1 MNFESIHSV
10 YFLGI
15 GGIGMSSLARY
26 FLANGKNV
34 AGYDLTPSP
43 ITAALHQLG
52 IHIHFRED
60 IREIPEDFILQ
71 DTTLIVR
78 TPAVPDDHKEM
89 QYFKERGFTILKRA
103 EVLGILFN
111 QKRGIAIAGTH
122 GKTSVSSMTSL
133 ILKESSLG
141 CNAFLGGILKNMN
154 SNLIIDESS
163 NWVVA
168 EADEFDRSFLYL
180 KPEIALVTWVDAD
193 HLDIYSS
200 AKDIKE
206 AFQQFLGNV
215 REGGSIVIKQGIELQ
230 VKSKNIDKY
239 TYALE
244 SEEAD
249 FYAKNIRIDNNRY
262 TFDITTPEGDV
273 KDVHLTSPGITNVE
287 NAVAAASLA
296 CITGATINEIGQ
308 ALSAFKGVQRRFDI
322 QYENGHRVYIDDY
335 AHHPRELDAIIDS
348 VRKIYPGKKITGI
361 FQPHLFSRTRDF
373 ANEFASSLSA
383 LDELILLDIYPAR
396 EEPIEGVTSNLI
408 FRHVTTASKVMCEK
422 VNLLNV
428 LAERDFEILL
438 TMGAGDID
446 RFVEPVRK
454 MMEER

>member
-1 MNFESIHSV
+1 MNFESIHSI

-43 ITAALHQLG
+43 ITAELHKLG

-60 IREIPEDFILQ
+60 IREIPEDFTRQ
-71 DTTLIVR
+71 DTTLVVR
-78 TPAVPDDHKEM
+78 TPAVPNDHNEM
-89 QYFKERGFTILKRA
+89 QYFKEKGFTILKRA
-103 EVLGILFN
+103 EVLGMLFN
-111 QKRGIAIAGTH
+111 EKRGAAIAGTH
-122 GKTSVSSMTSL
+122 GKTSVSSMTSM
-133 ILKESSLG
+133 ILQQSSLG
-141 CNAFLGGILKNMN
+141 CNAFLGGILKNIN
-154 SNLIIDESS
+154 SNLMTDETSD
-163 NWVVA
+163 WVVA

-193 HLDIYSS
+193 HLDVYST

-215 REGGSIVIKQGIELQ
+215 REGGSIVMKLGIELQ
-230 VKSKNIDKY
+230 VMTKNVKKY

-249 FYAKNIRIDNNRY
+249 FYAKNIRIENNRY
-262 TFDITTPEGDV
+262 TFDITTPDGDV

-287 NAVAAASLA
+287 NAVAAASVA
-296 CITGATINEIGQ
+296 NIAGVTINEIGQ
-308 ALSAFKGVQRRFDI
+308 GLSTFKGVQRRFDI
-322 QYENGHRVYIDDY
+322 QYENGHRIYIDDY
-335 AHHPRELDAIIDS
+335 AHHPRELDAIIGS

-373 ANEFASSLSA
+373 ADEFAKSLSA

-396 EEPIEGVTSNLI
+396 EKPIEGVSSDLI
-408 FRHVTTASKVMCEK
+408 FKHVTTSSKVMCEK

-428 LAERDFEILL
+428 LAEKEFEILL